1 MTRLQSLPSQQHSS
15 GLQRPRQSLRKTRAW
30 ANHIAHHC
38 CAGFPQQSYNHQADH
53 ANSFATLLH
62 APAGHRQ
69 IDARIPRAAAAWD
82 ESADAINMHIYL
94 SLSLSLCVYM
104 WLDSTR
110 SFVSPCHQVTLL
122 RPARHPQIQ
131 NRCSPTRH
139 HHHRH
144 LTESN
149 SRAREP

>member
-82 ESADAINMHIYL
+82 ESADAINMHIYI
-94 SLSLSLCVYM
+94 SLSLPLCIYVAGLNSLFRVSVPPGHSPET
-104 WLDSTR
+104 ST
-110 SFVSPCHQVTLL
+110 SSPNPEPLQSDT
-122 RPARHPQIQ
+122 ASSSSSS
-131 NRCSPTRH
+131 NRI
-139 HHHRH
+139 
-144 LTESN
+144 
-149 SRAREP
+149 